1 MTRGAAGPA
10 PRGRRG
16 RDPTG
21 RRGVAAVVFNLR
33 VLRVV
38 GQLAAI
44 ALLIVVAA
52 YLSDNYQANARDRN
66 LRTGWGFLDEPT
78 GFNIAFSDFR
88 SGQPVRD
95 ALWVGVK
102 NTAVSAVVGIVL
114 ATVLGML
121 VGVLR
126 LSGSWVARK
135 AATLYVEV
143 LRNVPVL
150 LIILFT
156 AAGLQTLP
164 RIDEAQT
171 LGSFAAISNRGIS
184 VVSPVAGDTLTLY
197 AVLLGVALAGAL
209 AVAAWRTRISDATG
223 APHHRVLWG
232 GGLILVVAVV
242 GYFALGGPVTLSRP
256 EAGGRSIAG
265 GASLNIPYVALT
277 GALALYHGSHIAEIV
292 RGSIQAVPHG
302 QAEAATAIGLSDFQ
316 RLRFVILPQAFRI
329 AVPPT
334 INQYLSLTKNTS
346 LGIAVAYSDVAGL
359 AFRLT
364 GARAP
369 ALQMFAI
376 VMAIYLMFSL
386 TTSLLLNVF
395 NRRIQLVE
403 R

>member
-1 MTRGAAGPA
+1 VNDVTRGARAPA
-10 PRGRRG
+10 PRGRDPKGHRG
-16 RDPTG
+16 FAT
-21 RRGVAAVVFNLR
+21 VIFNLR

-38 GQLAAI
+38 GQVVAI
-44 ALLIVVAA
+44 GLLIAVAA
-52 YLSDNYQANARDRN
+52 YLSDNYQANVRDRN

-102 NTAVSAVVGIVL
+102 NTAVSAVVGILL
-114 ATVLGML
+114 ATVLGVL
-121 VGVLR
+121 VGILR

-164 RIDEAQT
+164 RIDEARS
-171 LGSFAAISNRGIS
+171 LGSVAAISNRGIS
-184 VVSPVAGDTLTLY
+184 VVSPVAGDNLAAYT
-197 AVLLGVALAGAL
+197 VLLAVGLAAAL
-209 AVAAWRTRISDATG
+209 AVAAWRTRISDASG
-223 APHHRVLWG
+223 APHHRVLWA
-232 GGLILVVAVV
+232 GGLFLVVAVV
-242 GYFALGGPVTLSRP
+242 GYVALGGPVTLSRP
-256 EAGGRSIAG
+256 EVGGRAIAG

-277 GALALYHGSHIAEIV
+277 GALGLYHGSHIAEIV
-292 RGSIQAVPHG
+292 RGSILAVPHG
-302 QAEAATAIGLSDFQ
+302 QAEAAMAVGLSDFQ

-376 VMAIYLMFSL
+376 VMAIYLVFSL
-386 TTSLLLNVF
+386 TTSLVLNVF
-395 NRRIQLVE
+395 NRRVQLVE

>member
-1 MTRGAAGPA
+1 
-10 PRGRRG
+10 
-16 RDPTG
+16 
-21 RRGVAAVVFNLR
+21 VVAVVFDLR
-33 VLRVV
+33 VLRVL

-44 ALLIVVAA
+44 AVLIAVAA
-52 YLSDNYQANARDRN
+52 YLSDNYQANVRDRN

-102 NTAVSAVVGIVL
+102 NTAVSAVVGILL
-114 ATVLGML
+114 ATVLGVL
-121 VGVLR
+121 VGILR

-156 AAGLQTLP
+156 ATGLQTLP
-164 RIDEAQT
+164 RIDEARS
-171 LGSFAAISNRGIS
+171 LGSVAAISNRGIS
-184 VVSPVAGDTLTLY
+184 VVSPVAGDNLAAYT
-197 AVLLGVALAGAL
+197 VLLAVGLAAAL
-209 AVAAWRTRISDATG
+209 AVAAWRTRISDASG
-223 APHHRVLWG
+223 APHHRVLWA
-232 GGLILVVAVV
+232 GGLFLVVAVV
-242 GYFALGGPVTLSRP
+242 GYVALGGPVTLSRP
-256 EAGGRSIAG
+256 EVGGRAIVG

-277 GALALYHGSHIAEIV
+277 GALGLYHGSHIAEIV

-302 QAEAATAIGLSDFQ
+302 QAEAATAIGLNDFQ
-316 RLRFVILPQAFRI
+316 RLRFVVLPQAFRI

-346 LGIAVAYSDVAGL
+346 LGIAVAYSDVSAL

-395 NRRIQLVE
+395 NRRLQLVE